1 MLIRCS
7 DRGLQNVSRGQGRN
21 SPLPKDASYA
31 SGAAL
36 SEILPAILHAV
47 MNNGYLKAQCCRNH
61 VFSERA
67 SCPRQIMH
75 LSPSQGT
82 FIESLLFR
90 RAREHPRPRLYDP
103 HVQHH
108 AYYAAPFRERPPSR
122 PGSVRVIVTAQA
134 MIANRRSP

>member
-90 RAREHPRPRLYDP
+90 RAREHPAPASMTRTCNIMRTTP
-103 HVQHH
+103 HRFANDHH
-108 AYYAAPFRERPPSR
+108 RGQAAS
-122 PGSVRVIVTAQA
+122 GSLSLPKR
-134 MIANRRSP
+134 